1 MKRDVKM
8 LEEISALFIKSG
20 AKTVTMDDI
29 AREFG
34 ISKKTLYQKY
44 KNKEVL
50 LEEVLMH
57 SIEKLLLKMKGLDN
71 KIDNAVER
79 MFARDQEIENM
90 SETNDSIMIR
100 QLTKYYPQIFNKH
113 MLYFTESFS
122 EILIDNIK
130 RGRKQKLYRENF
142 DEVMYAKLF
151 AQLVMTYHT
160 SPVLDRKEI
169 TRDNYHQQSL
179 DFYMNAITTDKG
191 KAIMENLAS

>member
-1 MKRDVKM
+1 
-8 LEEISALFIKSG
+8 
-20 AKTVTMDDI
+20 
-29 AREFG
+29 
-34 ISKKTLYQKY
+34 
-44 KNKEVL
+44 
-50 LEEVLMH
+50 MH